1 MHPTYFENWNYN
13 NVVVARQ
20 MDKILMDEE
29 DIFWNRIDLISISN
43 FQTIFIDRHNLT
55 QSFN

>member
-55 QSFN
+55 